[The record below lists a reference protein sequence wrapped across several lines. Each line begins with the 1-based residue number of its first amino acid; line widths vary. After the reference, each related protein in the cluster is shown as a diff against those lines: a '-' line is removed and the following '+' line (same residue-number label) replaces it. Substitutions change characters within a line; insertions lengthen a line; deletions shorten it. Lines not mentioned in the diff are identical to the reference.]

1 MNYKTRYFIYGAIF
15 GCFFPVISSIVDL
28 LVQGLPF
35 SFESILQVQKTQP
48 LHWVIDSAP
57 LFLGVFAMLAGI
69 KQDEVMQMNQNLEMK
84 VMERT
89 RDLHEKNSELSIA
102 QKDLSKSLEKI
113 SQSIDYAQRIQMALI
128 SNAEQM
134 KTDFPGSFFLFRPRD
149 VVSGDFLWYH
159 RSNGYVYVAAVDCTG
174 HGVPGAFMSL
184 IGYCL
189 LNKITSENKHAGT
202 AEILDTIHIEIQKI
216 LNQKRDSEVHDGMEM
231 ALCRIDT
238 KNKTIDFSG
247 AGMGMCYISANGDM
261 REIKADFFSLGGFHF
276 KPNFKYT
283 TQTISYQ
290 AGDRFYMF
298 SDGITDQFND
308 KDEKFGLTR
317 LRNNMV
323 INYTKPAVEQE
334 KAFSAEIDS
343 WKKSTRQ
350 LDDMM
355 LAGIAL

>member
-1 MNYKTRYFIYGAIF
+1 MNYRTRYFIYGALF
-15 GCFFPVISSIVDL
+15 GCCFPVMSSIFDVI
-28 LVQGLPF
+28 VQDLPF
-35 SFESILQVQKTQP
+35 TFESIKLVQRTQP
-48 LHWVIDSAP
+48 LHWIIDSAP
-57 LFLGVFAMLAGI
+57 LFLGLFAMLAGI
-69 KQDEVMQMNQNLEMK
+69 KQDEVMQMNLNLEQK
-84 VMERT
+84 VQDRT

-134 KTDFPGSFFLFRPRD
+134 KIDFPGSFFLFRPRD

-159 RSNGYVYVAAVDCTG
+159 RSNGYVYIAAVDCTG

-189 LNKITSENKHAGT
+189 LNKITSENQHAGT
-202 AEILDTIHIEIQKI
+202 AEILDTIHVEIQKI

-238 KNKTIDFSG
+238 KQKTIDFSG
-247 AGMGMCYISANGDM
+247 AGMGLCYIGANGDM
-261 REIKADFFSLGGFHF
+261 REVKPDFFSLGGFHF
-276 KPNFKYT
+276 KANFKYS

-290 AGDRFYMF
+290 SGDRFYMF
-298 SDGITDQFND
+298 SDGITDQFNAQ
-308 KDEKFGLTR
+308 DEKFGLTR
-317 LRNNMV
+317 LRKNMA
-323 INYTKPAVEQE
+323 INYSKPVAEQE
-334 KAFSAEIDS
+334 KAFSAEIDN
-343 WKKSTRQ
+343 WKKSARQ

-355 LAGIAL
+355 LAGVAL

>member
-1 MNYKTRYFIYGAIF
+1 MNYKTRYFIYGALF
-15 GCFFPVISSIVDL
+15 GCCFPVISSIFDL

-35 SFESILQVQKTQP
+35 TIESLKQVQITQP

-89 RDLHEKNSELSIA
+89 RDLHEKNTELSIA

-113 SQSIDYAQRIQMALI
+113 SQSIDYAQRIQSALI

-202 AEILDTIHIEIQKI
+202 AEILDTIHLEIQKI

-238 KNKTIDFSG
+238 KNNTVDFSG
-247 AGMGMCYISANGDM
+247 AGMGMCYISSSGDM

-276 KPNFKYT
+276 KSNFNYS

-290 AGDRFYMF
+290 KGDRLYMF

-317 LRNNMV
+317 LRNNMA
-323 INYTKPAVEQE
+323 INYTKPANEQE
-334 KAFSAEIDS
+334 KAFLVEIDN

>member
-1 MNYKTRYFIYGAIF
+1 MSFRTRYFFYGAIF
-15 GCFFPVISSIVDL
+15 GCCFPVISSIVDL

-35 SFESILQVQKTQP
+35 SIDSILQVQRTQP

-57 LFLGVFAMLAGI
+57 LFLGLFAMLAGI
-69 KQDEVMQMNQNLEMK
+69 KQDEVMQMNQNLEKK
-84 VMERT
+84 VQERT
-89 RDLHEKNSELSIA
+89 LDLHEKNNELSLA

-134 KTDFPGSFFLFRPRD
+134 KADFPGSFFLFRPRD

-189 LNKITSENKHAGT
+189 LNKITSENKNAGT

-238 KNKTIDFSG
+238 KNKLVDFSG
-247 AGMGMCYISANGDM
+247 AGMGLCYIGANGEM
-261 REIKADFFSLGGFHF
+261 REIKSDFFSLGGFHF
-276 KPNFKYT
+276 KPNFKYS
-283 TQTISYQ
+283 TQTISYHT
-290 AGDRFYMF
+290 GDRFYMF

-317 LRNNMV
+317 LRRNMALHS
-323 INYTKPAVEQE
+323 TKTGVDQE
-334 KAFSAEIDS
+334 KLFAAEIDN

-355 LAGIAL
+355 LAGVAL

>member
-1 MNYKTRYFIYGAIF
+1 MSFRTRYFFYGAIF
-15 GCFFPVISSIVDL
+15 GCCFPVISSIVDL

-35 SFESILQVQKTQP
+35 SIDSILQVQRTQP

-57 LFLGVFAMLAGI
+57 LFLGLFAMLAGI
-69 KQDEVMQMNQNLEMK
+69 KQDEVMQMNQNLEKK
-84 VMERT
+84 VQERT
-89 RDLHEKNSELSIA
+89 LDLHEKNNELLLA

-134 KTDFPGSFFLFRPRD
+134 KADFPGSFFLFRPRD

-189 LNKITSENKHAGT
+189 LNKITSENKNAGT

-238 KNKTIDFSG
+238 KNKLVDFSG
-247 AGMGMCYISANGDM
+247 AGMGLCYIGANGEM
-261 REIKADFFSLGGFHF
+261 REIKSDFFSLGGFHF
-276 KPNFKYT
+276 KPNFKYS
-283 TQTISYQ
+283 TQTISYHT
-290 AGDRFYMF
+290 GDRFYMF

-317 LRNNMV
+317 LRRNMALHS
-323 INYTKPAVEQE
+323 TKTGVDQE
-334 KAFSAEIDS
+334 KLFAAEIDN

-355 LAGIAL
+355 LAGVAL

>member
-1 MNYKTRYFIYGAIF
+1 
-15 GCFFPVISSIVDL
+15 
-28 LVQGLPF
+28 
-35 SFESILQVQKTQP
+35 
-48 LHWVIDSAP
+48 
-57 LFLGVFAMLAGI
+57 
-69 KQDEVMQMNQNLEMK
+69 MK
-84 VMERT
+84 
-89 RDLHEKNSELSIA
+89 A
-102 QKDLSKSLEKI
+102 
-113 SQSIDYAQRIQMALI
+113 
-128 SNAEQM
+128 
-134 KTDFPGSFFLFRPRD
+134 DFPGSFFLFRPRD

-189 LNKITSENKHAGT
+189 LNKITSENKNAGT

-238 KNKTIDFSG
+238 KNKLVDFSG
-247 AGMGMCYISANGDM
+247 AGMGLCYIGANGEM
-261 REIKADFFSLGGFHF
+261 REIKSDFFSLGGFHF
-276 KPNFKYT
+276 KPNFKYS
-283 TQTISYQ
+283 TQTISYHT
-290 AGDRFYMF
+290 GDRFYMF

-317 LRNNMV
+317 LRKNMALHS
-323 INYTKPAVEQE
+323 TKTGVDQE
-334 KAFSAEIDS
+334 KLFAAEIDN

-355 LAGIAL
+355 LAGVAL

>member
-1 MNYKTRYFIYGAIF
+1 MNYRTRYFIYGALF
-15 GCFFPVISSIVDL
+15 GFCFPVISSILDVL
-28 LVQGLPF
+28 IQGLPF
-35 SFESILQVQKTQP
+35 TIDSIKQVQHTQP

-57 LFLGVFAMLAGI
+57 LFLGLFAMLAGI
-69 KQDEVMQMNQNLEMK
+69 KQDEVMQMNQNLEQK
-84 VMERT
+84 VQDRT
-89 RDLHEKNSELSIA
+89 RDLHEKNSELSLA

-113 SQSIDYAQRIQMALI
+113 SQSINYAQRIQLALI

-159 RSNGYVYVAAVDCTG
+159 KSNGYIYIAAVDCTG

-238 KNKTIDFSG
+238 KQKTIDFSG
-247 AGMGMCYISANGDM
+247 AGMGLCYISANGDM
-261 REIKADFFSLGGFHF
+261 KEVKADFFSLGGFHF
-276 KPNFKYT
+276 KPGFKYS
-283 TQTISYQ
+283 TQTIPYQ
-290 AGDRFYMF
+290 TGDRIYMF
-298 SDGITDQFND
+298 SDGITDQFNAN
-308 KDEKFGLTR
+308 DEKFGLTR
-317 LRNNMV
+317 LRKNMAA
-323 INYTKPAVEQE
+323 NYTKPSAEQE
-334 KAFSAEIDS
+334 KAFSVEIDN
-343 WKKSTRQ
+343 WKKSARQ

-355 LAGIAL
+355 LVGVAV